1 VCTSSGGGTDDQDRE
16 LQDHS
21 PIDIALSRLSRPEV
35 TSMPDMPAHE
45 PRAPKGE
52 PPGSDW
58 AAYYRSTI
66 GREARPLF
74 AKGIAAVEAAGVAP
88 GQAIEVGFGDGR
100 ETLALLEA
108 GWRVLAID
116 PAPAAAEVLQSQV
129 PTHVA
134 GRLEVRS
141 VPAEDADLLPFDFLY
156 AGYSLPF
163 LGADAFDRFWNAARD
178 RLRPG
183 GILVVNFFGP
193 RDSWAGREGMRFIDV
208 DAVRRLVDGLEL
220 LALDEEDQ
228 DGNSFLGPKHWHVFD
243 VIARRPPG
251 PTG

>member
-1 VCTSSGGGTDDQDRE
+1 
-16 LQDHS
+16 
-21 PIDIALSRLSRPEV
+21 
-35 TSMPDMPAHE
+35 MPDEPAQE
-45 PRAPKGE
+45 PRASKGE

-66 GREARPLF
+66 GREPRPLF
-74 AKGIAAVEAAGVAP
+74 TKGMAAVDAAGLAP
-88 GQAIEVGFGDGR
+88 GQAVEIGFGDGR
-100 ETLALLEA
+100 ETLALLET
-108 GWRVLAID
+108 GWLVLAID
-116 PAPAAAEVLQSQV
+116 PAPAAAEVLRSQV
-129 PTHVA
+129 PVA
-134 GRLEVRS
+134 VDERLEIRS
-141 VPAEDADLLPFDFLY
+141 VPAEDADLVPFDLLY

-163 LGADAFDRFWNAARD
+163 LAADAFDRFWNAARD

-193 RDSWAGREGMRFIDV
+193 RDSWAGRESMQFIDV
-208 DAVRRLVDGLEL
+208 DGVLRLVDGLEL

-228 DGNSFLGPKHWHVFD
+228 DGDSFLGPKHWHVFD

>member
-1 VCTSSGGGTDDQDRE
+1 
-16 LQDHS
+16 
-21 PIDIALSRLSRPEV
+21 
-35 TSMPDMPAHE
+35 MPDEPAQG
-45 PRAPKGE
+45 PSAPKGE

-66 GREARPLF
+66 GREPRPLF
-74 AKGIAAVEAAGVAP
+74 AKGMAAVEAAGVAP
-88 GQAIEVGFGDGR
+88 GQAIEIGFGDGR

-129 PTHVA
+129 AAPVA
-134 GRLEVRS
+134 GRLEIRS
-141 VPAEDADLLPFDFLY
+141 VPAEDADLPPFDLLY

-163 LGADAFDRFWNAARD
+163 LGADGFDRFWTAARD
-178 RLRPG
+178 RVRPG

-193 RDSWAGREGMRFIDV
+193 RDSWAGREGMRFIDA
-208 DAVRRLVDGLEL
+208 DAVRGLVDGIEL

>member
-1 VCTSSGGGTDDQDRE
+1 
-16 LQDHS
+16 
-21 PIDIALSRLSRPEV
+21 
-35 TSMPDMPAHE
+35 MPDEPAPE
-45 PRAPKGE
+45 PRASKGE

-58 AAYYRSTI
+58 AAYYSSTI
-66 GREARPLF
+66 GREPRPLF
-74 AKGIAAVEAAGVAP
+74 TKGMAALEAAGLAP
-88 GQAIEVGFGDGR
+88 GQAIEIGFGDGR

-116 PAPAAAEVLQSQV
+116 SAPAAAEVLLPQV
-129 PTHVA
+129 PAHVA
-134 GRLEVRS
+134 GRLEIQS
-141 VPAEDADLLPFDFLY
+141 VPAEDADLPPFDLLY

-163 LGADAFDRFWNAARD
+163 LDVDAFDRFWSAARD

-193 RDSWAGREGMRFIDV
+193 HDSWAGREGMRFIDADDV
-208 DAVRRLVDGLEL
+208 HRLVDGLEL

-243 VIARRPPG
+243 VIARRPPR
-251 PTG
+251 PTD

>member
-1 VCTSSGGGTDDQDRE
+1 
-16 LQDHS
+16 
-21 PIDIALSRLSRPEV
+21 
-35 TSMPDMPAHE
+35 MPDEPAQE
-45 PRAPKGE
+45 PRAPQGE
-52 PPGSDW
+52 PPGPDW
-58 AAYYRSTI
+58 TAYYQSTI
-66 GREARPLF
+66 GREPRPLF
-74 AKGIAAVEAAGVAP
+74 AKGMAAVEVAGVVP
-88 GQAIEVGFGDGR
+88 GQAIEIGFGDGR

-116 PAPAAAEVLQSQV
+116 PSPAAAEVLLSQV
-129 PTHVA
+129 PASRRRSSRDPVRA
-134 GRLEVRS
+134 GGGRR
-141 VPAEDADLLPFDFLY
+141 PAPFRPPLC
-156 AGYSLPF
+156 GYSLPF

-228 DGNSFLGPKHWHVFD
+228 DGDSFLGPKHWHVFD
-243 VIARRPPG
+243 VIARRPP
-251 PTG
+251 TG

>member
-1 VCTSSGGGTDDQDRE
+1 
-16 LQDHS
+16 
-21 PIDIALSRLSRPEV
+21 
-35 TSMPDMPAHE
+35 M
-45 PRAPKGE
+45 
-52 PPGSDW
+52 
-58 AAYYRSTI
+58 
-66 GREARPLF
+66 
-74 AKGIAAVEAAGVAP
+74 
-88 GQAIEVGFGDGR
+88 
-100 ETLALLEA
+100 
-108 GWRVLAID
+108 LAID

-129 PTHVA
+129 PAHAA
-134 GRLEVRS
+134 GRLEIRS
-141 VPAEDADLLPFDFLY
+141 VPAEDADLLPFDLLY

-251 PTG
+251 PSRMSVTTTEVGDTEQAGGRA

>member
-1 VCTSSGGGTDDQDRE
+1 
-16 LQDHS
+16 
-21 PIDIALSRLSRPEV
+21 
-35 TSMPDMPAHE
+35 MPDEPAQE
-45 PRAPKGE
+45 SRAPKGE

-58 AAYYRSTI
+58 PAYYRSTI
-66 GREARPLF
+66 GRDPRPLF
-74 AKGIAAVEAAGVAP
+74 AKGIAVVDAAGVTP

-116 PAPAAAEVLQSQV
+116 PAPAAAEVLRSQV
-129 PTHVA
+129 PAHVA

-141 VPAEDADLLPFDFLY
+141 VPAEDAVLLPFDFLY

-163 LGADAFDRFWNAARD
+163 LGADAFDRFWKAARD

-193 RDSWAGREGMRFIDV
+193 RDSWAGREGLRFIDV

-243 VIARRPPG
+243 VIARRPPE
-251 PTG
+251 PTDERPDHHGV

>member
-1 VCTSSGGGTDDQDRE
+1 
-16 LQDHS
+16 
-21 PIDIALSRLSRPEV
+21 
-35 TSMPDMPAHE
+35 MPDEPVQG

-58 AAYYRSTI
+58 AAYYQSTI
-66 GREARPLF
+66 GREPRPLF
-74 AKGIAAVEAAGVAP
+74 AKGMVAVQAAGVVP
-88 GQAIEVGFGDGR
+88 GQAIEIGFGDGR

-116 PAPAAAEVLQSQV
+116 PAPAAAEVLQAQV
-129 PTHVA
+129 PAHVA
-134 GRLEVRS
+134 GRLEILS
-141 VPAEDADLLPFDFLY
+141 VPAEVADLLPFDLLY

-163 LGADAFDRFWNAARD
+163 LSADAFDRFFSAARD
-178 RLRPG
+178 HLRPG

-193 RDSWAGREGMRFIDV
+193 RDSWAGREGMRFIDI
-208 DAVRRLVDGLEL
+208 DAVRGLVDGLEL

-251 PTG
+251 PTRIGVDPRQAPTGTVN

>member
-1 VCTSSGGGTDDQDRE
+1 

-58 AAYYRSTI
+58 TAYYRSTI

-74 AKGIAAVEAAGVAP
+74 AKGIAAVEAAGLAP

-163 LGADAFDRFWNAARD
+163 LGADAFDRFWNATRD

>member
-1 VCTSSGGGTDDQDRE
+1 
-16 LQDHS
+16 
-21 PIDIALSRLSRPEV
+21 
-35 TSMPDMPAHE
+35 MPDESARE
-45 PRAPKGE
+45 PGAPYGE

-66 GREARPLF
+66 GREPRPLF
-74 AKGIAAVEAAGVAP
+74 AKGMAAVDAAGLAP
-88 GQAIEVGFGDGR
+88 VQAIEIGFGDGR

-116 PAPAAAEVLQSQV
+116 PAPAAAEVLQAQV
-129 PTHVA
+129 PDHVA
-134 GRLEVRS
+134 GRLEIRS
-141 VPAEDADLLPFDFLY
+141 MPAEHVDLLPFDLLY

-163 LGADAFDRFWNAARD
+163 LGADAFDRFWGAIRA

-183 GILVVNFFGP
+183 GILIVNFFGP

-208 DAVRRLVDGLEL
+208 VEVGRLVDGLEL

-228 DGNSFLGPKHWHVFD
+228 DGDSFLGPKHWHVFD

-251 PTG
+251 QAQ